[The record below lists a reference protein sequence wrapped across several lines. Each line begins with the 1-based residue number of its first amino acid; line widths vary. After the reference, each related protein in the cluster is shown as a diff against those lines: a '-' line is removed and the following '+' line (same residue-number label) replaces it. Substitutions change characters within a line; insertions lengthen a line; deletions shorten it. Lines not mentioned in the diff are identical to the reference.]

1 MMIFSKRHLV
11 SIAGIISL
19 LAGAIL
25 FGWWITHGRFI
36 QSTDD
41 AYVGGDITVVASK
54 VPGYIAQI
62 AVRDNQSVKKGDV
75 ILRLDNRDYCA
86 IVAQLRAKVAR
97 SKAQL
102 ENIHASLAMQQSIIK
117 SVSETGQAVKLEA
130 QKSLRDSQRY
140 EQLAKSAAI
149 SRQIKDN
156 AQLDYQG
163 MIAKERKAANDY
175 QAEKQRLVVLSAQ
188 EKAERASIE
197 EAESMLTQALL
208 DLEYTVVRAPI
219 DGIVANRSA
228 RTGSWVAGG
237 TQLVSLVPVS
247 GLWIDANF
255 KESQIA
261 RMKPGMKAEIRA
273 DVLRGKVFHGYIES
287 LAPATGASFS
297 LIPVENAT
305 GNFTKIVQRVPVRIV
320 LDKADELMHI
330 LRPGLSVTVNVNE
343 KR

>member
-1 MMIFSKRHLV
+1 MMTFSKRHLV

-25 FGWWITHGRFI
+25 FGWWITNGRFI

-54 VPGYIAQI
+54 MPGYIAQI

-75 ILRLDNRDYCA
+75 ILRLDNWDYCA
-86 IVAQLRAKVAR
+86 VVAQLRAKVAR

-117 SVSETGQAVKLEA
+117 SVSETWQAVKLEA
-130 QKSLRDSQRY
+130 RKSLRDSQRY

-149 SRQIKDN
+149 SQQIKDN

-175 QAEKQRLVVLSAQ
+175 QTETQRLAVLSAQ

-197 EAESMLTQALL
+197 EAQSMLTQALL
-208 DLEYTVVRAPI
+208 NLEYTVVRAPI

-261 RMKPGMKAEIRA
+261 GMKPGMKAEIRA
-273 DVLRGKVFHGYIES
+273 DVLHGKVFHGYIES

-320 LDKADELMHI
+320 LDKTDELMRI

-343 KR
+343 KL